1 MLVSKLRN
9 STIISTNV
17 VAEAPKLI
25 HSAPANH
32 IYIPDIEE
40 YDGTMREALV
50 KSYDEIVPVLA
61 LDPPIRLGYVDEDEF
76 GSTHEYVVERLKTV
90 IAEDSQ
96 TMPSDYHFFWSAVI
110 LVAALLTCAGYYT
123 HQSYGLSLSPDLWD
137 DFMVTIEET
146 VEETGEMDEQN
157 FSDYI
162 ENVLLKGTDN
172 EKEESDTIAKERD
185 EEDEKLINR
194 SKIMLSSPL
203 EEDIG
208 SPRPF
213 DMERDE
219 MSPLN
224 LSTLSDEIESSLS
237 IEELKLNDES
247 EVQNLDPFTNES
259 THELEVVAT
268 EYDRERTSI
277 EQHQR
282 ADVMAKIS
290 KNSKYHDTLF
300 HMFPTEASVPETVKS
315 VIQNMATRGAQTE
328 ELSYVS
334 TSSPE
339 TKKLTDADV
348 IGMTSES
355 SLDFTKVVETN
366 FNSKMKTSYE
376 AEVGSQSTFNS
387 SHSNDFIEEVESHL
401 ILEQCSESGK
411 EIETDINKD
420 SVLGNGFSIPDFLQC
435 DDENTPVEEASQSL
449 LSRRLSM
456 EKMAKEDRVPLL
468 SHTSNSLSHSF
479 ESLPISPDKRVP
491 SSGVPFDEPPEAN
504 SRVLKDQTNNT
515 QTNVSPSKI
524 PLCSSTKP
532 HSYTMTRGSPTP
544 KRRRLPQIS
553 DAVLKYFFESDGSD
567 GEDFLC
573 SVFGDDPDIKFN
585 IDTLSSLT
593 KEEIE
598 DIIRIYIGKE
608 TSHNWSERYA
618 KLDVLIGNTRLHL
631 PEKNY
636 DYFQEKIGERLDD
649 IFSMIRTTRSKLL
662 GKIIIFARDLVF
674 FGSEIALS
682 SETYVNLIH
691 ALLSLTRESQS
702 SKHIQKLTTK
712 SLCVMSQALTPSSFI
727 DYFETIFENILKNRK
742 MKGEKYAC
750 LFMIKF
756 SILMNRDK
764 FTREQLVAV
773 VKKLIPL
780 IPQLSIDPF
789 QKTRSEIVEL
799 YLILTRLNVPYEELN
814 AFYQGL
820 TTFLKSQVGP
830 PAIPTDP

>member
-1 MLVSKLRN
+1 
-9 STIISTNV
+9 
-17 VAEAPKLI
+17 LI
-25 HSAPANH
+25 HPAPAKQ

-40 YDGTMREALV
+40 HDGTLREVLV
-50 KSYDEIVPVLA
+50 KSHDEVVPVLA
-61 LDPPIRLGYVDEDEF
+61 LDPPIRHSYVDQDESD
-76 GSTHEYVVERLKTV
+76 STHEYVMERLKMV
-90 IAEDSQ
+90 IVEDIQ
-96 TMPSDYHFFWSAVI
+96 TMPSDFHFFWSAAI
-110 LVAALLTCAGYYT
+110 LVAALLAFAGYYA
-123 HQSYGLSLSPDLWD
+123 HQSYGLTLSPDLWD

-146 VEETGEMDEQN
+146 VEETGEMDEQKV
-157 FSDYI
+157 SDYI
-162 ENVLLKGTDN
+162 DNVLLKGTDN
-172 EKEESDTIAKERD
+172 ENEESDTMAEESDEGD
-185 EEDEKLINR
+185 EELINR
-194 SKIMLSSPL
+194 SKIHLSSPL
-203 EEDIG
+203 EEDLG

-213 DMERDE
+213 SVERDE

-224 LSTLSDEIESSLS
+224 LSALSDEIESSLS

-247 EVQNLDPFTNES
+247 EAQNLDPFTIES
-259 THELEVVAT
+259 THEIEVVAI

-277 EQHQR
+277 EQHQG
-282 ADVMAKIS
+282 ANVMAEIS
-290 KNSKYHDTLF
+290 RKSKSHDILF
-300 HMFPTEASVPETVKS
+300 HTNPTEASVPETVKS
-315 VIQNMATRGAQTE
+315 VIQNTETRDAQTE

-334 TSSPE
+334 TSSPQ
-339 TKKLTDADV
+339 TKTLTDADV
-348 IGMTSES
+348 IDMTSES
-355 SLDFTKVVETN
+355 SLDFRKVVEAN
-366 FNSKMKTSYE
+366 LNSITMISYE
-376 AEVGSQSTFNS
+376 AKVGSQSTFNS
-387 SHSNDFIEEVESHL
+387 SHSNDFIDEVESHL
-401 ILEQCSESGK
+401 IPEQCSVSGK
-411 EIETDINKD
+411 EIEASINKNN
-420 SVLGNGFSIPDFLQC
+420 VLGNGFSIRNLLQY
-435 DDENTPVEEASQSL
+435 DDENTSVEEASQSL
-449 LSRRLSM
+449 LSRRLRM
-456 EKMAKEDRVPLL
+456 EKMAKEDRLPLL
-468 SHTSNSLSHSF
+468 CHTRNSLPYSF
-479 ESLPISPDKRVP
+479 ESLPISPDHRVP
-491 SSGVPFDEPPEAN
+491 LSGVSFDEPPEIKT
-504 SRVLKDQTNNT
+504 RVLKDQTNNT
-515 QTNVSPSKI
+515 QAKVSPSKI

-532 HSYTMTRGSPTP
+532 RSYTFTGGSPTSKP
-544 KRRRLPQIS
+544 RRLPQIS
-553 DAVLKYFFESDGSD
+553 DAVLKHFFDSDGTD

-585 IDTLSSLT
+585 IDALSSLT

-598 DIIRIYIGKE
+598 EIMRIYIGKE
-608 TSHNWSERYA
+608 TSQNWSERYA

-649 IFSMIRTTRSKLL
+649 IFLMIRTTRSKLL

-682 SETYVNLIH
+682 SETYVNLVH

-727 DYFETIFENILKNRK
+727 NYFETIFENTLKNRK

-780 IPQLSIDPF
+780 IPQLSIDPY

-799 YLILTRLNVPYEELN
+799 YLILMRLNIPYEELN

-830 PAIPTDP
+830 PVIPTDD